1 MTQKLFKIYRFTIIG
16 LTFFTPLAVLAAAG
30 IQGIFEQGGILET
43 TLRTI
48 VGILFLIATIVFL
61 WGVIQFIAK
70 SGDEAGRAKAKG
82 IMTWGIVGL
91 AVPAAA
97 WGVASLLQSYFTVP
111 GNRGIPRL
119 PGGIQ

>member
-1 MTQKLFKIYRFTIIG
+1 MKKLFKIYRFALIG
-16 LTFFTPLAVLAAAG
+16 LMFFVPLAVLAATG
-30 IQGIFEQGGILET
+30 IEGIFEQGGILDK
-43 TLRTI
+43 TLRTV
-48 VGILFLIATIVFL
+48 VGILFVIATIVFL

-91 AVPAAA
+91 AVTAAA
-97 WGVASLLQSYFTVP
+97 WGVASLLAGYFTVP

-119 PGGIQ
+119 PGQAQ